1 MVGAGAR
8 AAGATQTLIH
18 ITGTAG
24 ASEAGEA
31 GAGKGAHA
39 ILAGA
44 TIQAGVGV
52 TVIDVMVTGRAT
64 ITPMAGTTKTPLQVC
79 AGTMGAAG

>member
-8 AAGATQTLIH
+8 ATGAAQTLIH
-18 ITGTAG
+18 IAGTAG

-39 ILAGA
+39 VLTGA
-44 TIQAGVGV
+44 TVQAGVCGQREGGLV
-52 TVIDVMVTGRAT
+52 TRLDPVNLYW
-64 ITPMAGTTKTPLQVC
+64 P
-79 AGTMGAAG
+79 